1 MKIKTGQLW
10 ESLDRKEFRVIDIV
24 DVEGKTWVHYI
35 NQQTGQE
42 HSCYEESFE
51 SRFTP
56 VLNRN

>member
-24 DVEGKTWVHYI
+24 NVEGNAWVHYI

-42 HSCYEESFE
+42 HSCYEESFK
-51 SRFTP
+51 SRFNP